1 MSKQERIDQE
11 RIDFE
16 FCDTET
22 EEQTL
27 EEISTDK
34 VKDILRNMP
43 VQSIIQEN
51 AKDELSESGP
61 VLRNEGNKENQ
72 QGIKAPSKLSFEEG
86 IEQLEQLVKILEQR
100 DVPLENALKMFS
112 QGIELVRNCNT
123 LLDNAQKK
131 MQILLEGEDGQ
142 LYVENTIFPVKE

>member
-16 FCDTET
+16 FCDIET

-43 VQSIIQEN
+43 GQSIIQEN

-61 VLRNEGNKENQ
+61 VLKNEGDKESQ
-72 QGIKAPSKLSFEEG
+72 QGIEAPSNLSFEEG
-86 IEQLEQLVKILEQR
+86 IEQLEQLVKTLEQR

-112 QGIELVRNCNT
+112 QGIELVRNCNA